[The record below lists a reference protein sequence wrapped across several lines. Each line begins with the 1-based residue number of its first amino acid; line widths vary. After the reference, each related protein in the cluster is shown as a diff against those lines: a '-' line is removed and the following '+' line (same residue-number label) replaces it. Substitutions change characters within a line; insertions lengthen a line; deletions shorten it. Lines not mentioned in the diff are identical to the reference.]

1 MTSSAGP
8 SERGGTPSPPVVRVR
23 LKPRRGLLAALAL
36 AFAAWIGFLVFAY
49 ARTVYPQRH
58 PPATAPAKP

>member
-1 MTSSAGP
+1 MTPQAGQA
-8 SERGGTPSPPVVRVR
+8 ERGGPRQIVRVR
-23 LKPRRGLLAALAL
+23 LRPRRGLLAALAV
-36 AFAAWIGFLVFAY
+36 AFAAWIGFLAFAY